1 MGCADL
7 GTFRVRQLSD
17 SQICQLYQQGL
28 SRTEIGWRAK
38 MYDAEIMVV
47 LRENGI
53 ALRSHTESAA
63 MARARRLAR
72 ERMRKLG

>member
-1 MGCADL
+1 MLIL
-7 GTFRVRQLSD
+7 GSLRKRVLSD
-17 SQICQLYQQGL
+17 AAICSLYQQGF

-38 MYDAEIMVV
+38 MYDSEILVV

-53 ALRSHTESAA
+53 ALRSSSESAA

-72 ERMRKLG
+72 ERMKARQQ

>member
-1 MGCADL
+1 MG
-7 GTFRVRQLSD
+7 TIRRRQLSD
-17 SQICQLYQQGL
+17 SSICSLYQQGF

-47 LRENGI
+47 LRENGV
-53 ALRSHTESAA
+53 ALRSGTESQA

-72 ERMRKLG
+72 ERMKARRQA